1 MESQYGN
8 LTDRDGKIAAP
19 NSKLADCDGKIAK
32 NNCSHNHVLTSNVL
46 RVRNKI
52 CPFASQVKIDL
63 IQSLTINSD
72 SVYPSIFNWDD
83 PTEHVLRSKMWI
95 Y

>member
-32 NNCSHNHVLTSNVL
+32 KTIVLITMFLPATFFVYVIRS
-46 RVRNKI
+46 
-52 CPFASQVKIDL
+52 AH
-63 IQSLTINSD
+63 SL
-72 SVYPSIFNWDD
+72 
-83 PTEHVLRSKMWI
+83 LK
-95 Y
+95 